1 MKEFDRLIEI
11 MDILRGKNGCP
22 WDMKQTRESL
32 KGDFLEEVY
41 EVLEAMDI
49 GGDNLKGELGDLLLH
64 IVFQAKISDEKE
76 EFNIKDVVQGV
87 NNKLIRRH
95 PHIFKKAESI
105 SEEDVIKNW
114 EVIKNTE
121 KEIKERKYILD
132 GIPKHLPPLLRAQ
145 KIQEKVSIYGF
156 DWENKEDVFFKV
168 QEEIEEVKLAIKNK
182 DTENLQEEIGD
193 LLFSLTNY
201 ARHCGLNIDTIMRK
215 SNDKFEKRFNYIED
229 NCNIKDS
236 DLKVMEKLWEKS
248 KF

>member
-11 MDILRGKNGCP
+11 MNILRGKNGCP

-41 EVLEAMDI
+41 EVLEVMDI

-64 IVFQAKISDEKE
+64 IVFQAKISDEKK
-76 EFNIKDVVQGV
+76 EFNIKDVVQGI

-132 GIPKHLPPLLRAQ
+132 GIPKQLPPLLRAQ

-156 DWENKEDVFFKV
+156 DWENKEDVFYKV

-182 DTENLQEEIGD
+182 DTENLEEEIGD

-236 DLKVMEKLWEKS
+236 DLKVMQKLWEKS
-248 KF
+248 K

>member
-76 EFNIKDVVQGV
+76 EFNIKDVVQGI

>member
-76 EFNIKDVVQGV
+76 EFNIKDVVQGI

-182 DTENLQEEIGD
+182 DTENLEEEIGD

>member
-32 KGDFLEEVY
+32 KGDFLEEFY

-76 EFNIKDVVQGV
+76 EFNIKDVVQGI

-95 PHIFKKAESI
+95 PHIFKKVESI
-105 SEEDVIKNW
+105 SEEDVVKNW

-132 GIPKHLPPLLRAQ
+132 GIPKQLPPLLRAQ

-156 DWENKEDVFFKV
+156 DWENKEDVFYKV

-182 DTENLQEEIGD
+182 DTENLEEEIGD

-236 DLKVMEKLWEKS
+236 DLKVMQKLWEKS
-248 KF
+248 K

>member
-64 IVFQAKISDEKE
+64 IIFQAKISEEKE
-76 EFNIKDVVQGV
+76 EFNIKDVVQGI

-105 SEEDVIKNW
+105 SAEDVIKNW
-114 EVIKNTE
+114 EIIKNTE

-132 GIPKHLPPLLRAQ
+132 GIPKQLPPLLRAQ

-182 DTENLQEEIGD
+182 DTENLEEEIGD

-201 ARHCGLNIDTIMRK
+201 VRHCGLNIDTIMRK

-248 KF
+248 K

>member
-11 MDILRGKNGCP
+11 MNILREKNGCP

-41 EVLEAMDI
+41 EVLEVMDI

-64 IVFQAKISDEKE
+64 IVFQAKISDEKK
-76 EFNIKDVVQGV
+76 EFNIKDVVQGI

-132 GIPKHLPPLLRAQ
+132 GIPKQLPPLLRAQ

-156 DWENKEDVFFKV
+156 DWENKEDVFYKV

-182 DTENLQEEIGD
+182 DTENLEEEIGD

-201 ARHCGLNIDTIMRK
+201 ARYCGLNIDTIMRK

-236 DLKVMEKLWEKS
+236 DLKVMQKLWEKS
-248 KF
+248 K

>member
-11 MDILRGKNGCP
+11 MNILRGKNGCP

-41 EVLEAMDI
+41 EVLEVMDI

-64 IVFQAKISDEKE
+64 IVFQAKISDEKK
-76 EFNIKDVVQGV
+76 EFNIKDVVQGI

-132 GIPKHLPPLLRAQ
+132 GIPKQLPPLLRAQ

-156 DWENKEDVFFKV
+156 DWENKEDVFYKV

-182 DTENLQEEIGD
+182 DTENLEEEIGD

-201 ARHCGLNIDTIMRK
+201 ARYCGLNIDTIMRK

-236 DLKVMEKLWEKS
+236 DLKVMQKLWEKS
-248 KF
+248 K

>member
-1 MKEFDRLIEI
+1 LKEFDRLIEI

-64 IVFQAKISDEKE
+64 IIFQAKISDEKE
-76 EFNIKDVVQGV
+76 EFNIKDVVQGI

-105 SEEDVIKNW
+105 SAEDVIKNW
-114 EVIKNTE
+114 EIIKNTE

-132 GIPKHLPPLLRAQ
+132 GIPKQLPPLLRAQ

-182 DTENLQEEIGD
+182 DTENLEEEIGD

-248 KF
+248 K

>member
-1 MKEFDRLIEI
+1 LKEFDRLIEI

>member
-1 MKEFDRLIEI
+1 LKEFDRLIEI
-11 MDILRGKNGCP
+11 MNILRGKNGCP

-41 EVLEAMDI
+41 EVLEVMDI

-64 IVFQAKISDEKE
+64 IVFQAKISDEKK
-76 EFNIKDVVQGV
+76 EFNIKDVVQGI

-132 GIPKHLPPLLRAQ
+132 GIPKQLPPLLRAQ

-156 DWENKEDVFFKV
+156 DWENKEDVFYKV

-182 DTENLQEEIGD
+182 DTENLEEEIGD

-236 DLKVMEKLWEKS
+236 DLKVMQKLWEKS
-248 KF
+248 K

>member
-64 IVFQAKISDEKE
+64 IIFQAKISEEKE
-76 EFNIKDVVQGV
+76 EFNIKDVVQGI

-132 GIPKHLPPLLRAQ
+132 GIPKQLPPLLRAQ

-182 DTENLQEEIGD
+182 DTENLEEEIGD

-248 KF
+248 K

>member
-1 MKEFDRLIEI
+1 

-64 IVFQAKISDEKE
+64 IIFQAKISDEKE
-76 EFNIKDVVQGV
+76 EFNIKDVVQGI

-132 GIPKHLPPLLRAQ
+132 GIPKQLPPLLRAQ

-182 DTENLQEEIGD
+182 DTENLEEEIGD

-201 ARHCGLNIDTIMRK
+201 ARHCGLNMDTIMRK

-248 KF
+248 K

>member
-11 MDILRGKNGCP
+11 MNILRGKNGCP

-41 EVLEAMDI
+41 EVLEVMDI

-76 EFNIKDVVQGV
+76 EFNIKDVVQGI

-132 GIPKHLPPLLRAQ
+132 GIPKQLPPLLRAQ

-156 DWENKEDVFFKV
+156 DWENKEDVFYKV

-182 DTENLQEEIGD
+182 DTENLEEEIGD

-236 DLKVMEKLWEKS
+236 DLKVMQKLWEKS
-248 KF
+248 K

>member
-64 IVFQAKISDEKE
+64 IIFQAKISDEKE
-76 EFNIKDVVQGV
+76 EFNIKDVVQGI

-105 SEEDVIKNW
+105 SAEDVIKNW
-114 EVIKNTE
+114 EIIKNTE

-132 GIPKHLPPLLRAQ
+132 GIPKQLPPLLRAQ

-182 DTENLQEEIGD
+182 DTENLEEEIGD

-248 KF
+248 K

>member
-76 EFNIKDVVQGV
+76 EFNIKDVVQGI

-132 GIPKHLPPLLRAQ
+132 GIPKQLPPLLRAQ

-156 DWENKEDVFFKV
+156 DWENKEDVFYKV

-182 DTENLQEEIGD
+182 DIQNLEEEIGD

-236 DLKVMEKLWEKS
+236 DLKVMQKLWKKS
-248 KF
+248 K

>member
-64 IVFQAKISDEKE
+64 IIFQAKISEEKE
-76 EFNIKDVVQGV
+76 EFNIKDVVQGI

-105 SEEDVIKNW
+105 SAEDVIKNW
-114 EVIKNTE
+114 EIIKNTE

-132 GIPKHLPPLLRAQ
+132 GIPKQLPPLLRAQ

-182 DTENLQEEIGD
+182 DTENLEEEIGD

-248 KF
+248 K